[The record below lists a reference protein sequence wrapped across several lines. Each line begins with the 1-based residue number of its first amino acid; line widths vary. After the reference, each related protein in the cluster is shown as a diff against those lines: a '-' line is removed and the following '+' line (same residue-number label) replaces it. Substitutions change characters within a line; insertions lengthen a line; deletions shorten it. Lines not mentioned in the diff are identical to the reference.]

1 MIIDNE
7 TKLTLHGLKQ
17 YFVKLAENEKNRKL
31 NDLLDALVFNQ
42 VIIFVR
48 TVTRAVELNKLLVE
62 CNFPSIAVHRDLTQE
77 DRYHR
82 NE

>member
-1 MIIDNE
+1 MIDNE

-17 YFVKLAENEKNRKL
+17 YFIKLAENEKNRKL

-48 TVTRAVELNKLLVE
+48 TVVRAVELNKLLTD
-62 CNFPSIAVHRDLTQE
+62 CNFPSVAIHRDLSQE
-77 DRYHR
+77 DR
-82 NE
+82 